1 MLFGGLFMRNL
12 VAILLLASSMSAL
25 AEAPAAPTASTP
37 ASTPASTSELPTPL
51 PAGIFKASKSAL
63 SLKNGRALG
72 IGQFSVVF
80 LTKKIDYDG
89 GGFLSVGGEGKAVGH
104 LQGVSGATMQKITDD
119 IYADFTTGMGKNGIV
134 IDNGSAIK
142 AVSNWAKVK
151 QIGQGS
157 EVFVMLKKKDK
168 ADGLA
173 YFPTAIGHTGNMIL
187 QSGMFD
193 FSMGQMA
200 TASYMAA
207 NESGMPVVNI
217 VYVVDFAAPA
227 KSRGGGLFQNM
238 QVKAELAMSTF
249 GTQMRFSL
257 PKGKYGDA
265 TLTAP
270 IIEGGNFADIED
282 KTGDANKA
290 IDKALKIGMA
300 LFGGPSTGNLQRRFY
315 YNVTDQNMFAA
326 KAVSSGRRAND
337 GIVALFSD
345 ETINR

>member
-1 MLFGGLFMRNL
+1 MKKLI
-12 VAILLLASSMSAL
+12 AILLLVSSVSAL
-25 AEAPAAPTASTP
+25 AQTPAATTATTPVST
-37 ASTPASTSELPTPL
+37 AELSAPL
-51 PAGIFKASKSAL
+51 PAGSFKASKSAI
-63 SLKNGRALG
+63 SLKNGRSLAV
-72 IGQFSVVF
+72 GQFSVVF
-80 LTKKIDYDG
+80 LTKKVDYDG

-104 LQGVSGATMQKITDD
+104 LQGVSGATIQKITDD
-119 IYADFTTGMGKNGIV
+119 IYADFAARMAENGIA
-134 IDNGSAIK
+134 IDNSSAIK
-142 AVSNWAKVK
+142 AVSNWPKVK

-193 FSMGQMA
+193 FSMGQMS

-207 NESGMPVVNI
+207 NENGMPVVNI

-227 KSRGGGLFQNM
+227 KSRGGGLFHNM

-270 IIEGGNFADIED
+270 IVEGGDFADIDD

-315 YNVTDQNMFAA
+315 YNVTDQDMFAA
-326 KAVSSGRRAND
+326 KSVASGRRAND
-337 GIVALFSD
+337 GILALFSN
-345 ETINR
+345 ETMTPRSGQ

>member
-1 MLFGGLFMRNL
+1 MKNFI
-12 VAILLLASSMSAL
+12 AILLLASSMSAL
-25 AEAPAAPTASTP
+25 AQTPAATTAATPVSTP
-37 ASTPASTSELPTPL
+37 DSTAPP
-51 PAGIFKASKSAL
+51 PAGSFKASKSAV
-63 SLKNGRALG
+63 SLKNGRSLA

-80 LTKKIDYDG
+80 LTKKVDYDG

-119 IYADFTTGMGKNGIV
+119 IYTDFTARMSENGII

-142 AVSNWAKVK
+142 KASNWAKVK

-157 EVFVMLKKKDK
+157 EVFITLKKKDK

-173 YFPTAIGHTGNMIL
+173 YFPSAIGHTGNMIL

-193 FSMGQMA
+193 FSMGQMS

-207 NESGMPVVNI
+207 NDSGMPVVNI

-227 KSRGGGLFQNM
+227 KSRGGGLFHNM

-257 PKGKYGDA
+257 PKGKFGDA

-270 IIEGGNFADIED
+270 IVEGGDFADIDD

-315 YNVTDQNMFAA
+315 FNVTDQDMFAA
-326 KAVSSGRRAND
+326 KAVASGRRANA
-337 GIVALFSD
+337 GLVPLFGNQ
-345 ETINR
+345 TLAR